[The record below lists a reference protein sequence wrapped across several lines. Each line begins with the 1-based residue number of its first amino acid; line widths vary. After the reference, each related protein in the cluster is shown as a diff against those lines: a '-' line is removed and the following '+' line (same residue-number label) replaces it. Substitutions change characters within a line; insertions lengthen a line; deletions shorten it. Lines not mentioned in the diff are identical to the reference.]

1 MNPPYWFSR
10 EHRDESLNAE
20 LRFHIE
26 RQTAA
31 NIVAGMTPQEARR
44 QAVLRFGGIEAVK
57 ENCR

>member
-1 MNPPYWFSR
+1 MGSSR
-10 EHRDESLNAE
+10 KRWEGDMSEE
-20 LRFHIE
+20 LRDHIE

-31 NIVAGMTPQEARR
+31 NIAAGVTPQGARR